1 MTLLRG
7 ENEVRLTLSRLSPEP
22 KDLWTCPFPSD
33 VRDER
38 HRVVRFPNSYA
49 RAEWAGR

>member
-7 ENEVRLTLSRLSPEP
+7 EDDVRLTLPPEP
-22 KDLWTCPFPSD
+22 TDLWASPFPSD

-49 RAEWAGR
+49 RAEWAGRWYG